1 MDNFQHP
8 INEVEARFEAA
19 YLTSNHGD
27 TSLYQPQNQVQPP
40 LNFRPDNSANRYLP
54 NTQIQF
60 SLYGYDPKGSFTPE
74 QLRAGFTFCAQNQIQ
89 WQRPGYQITPY
100 QSMQNYGQFQKLD
113 FNYWDR
119 YWSAYFGNDR
129 PYKSQPDFQYQ
140 QRPRTD
146 APQRYSQDQR
156 FSDRRNPVSIP
167 VPVPVTD
174 PRDNRQDQR
183 NGSDRD
189 QYTRRESDQGKTVI
203 QVRPGESIQSALDKA
218 PPGAIVRV
226 MAGTYKERIKISRD
240 NITLQAEQGA
250 ILDYG
255 STSISGAAI
264 QISDRQNVKI
274 EGFEI
279 RNIRGS
285 NTPTAIR
292 VDGASKNI
300 SIINNDIHHVE
311 NNSNAHAI
319 GVFGTKSSAI
329 QNIVIAGNRVHDLK
343 LGQSEA
349 VVLNGNV
356 DGFKILNNKIYNS
369 DNIAIDII
377 GGEGVGRAGI
387 DKARNGLIAGNEITN
402 IDSRRNPTYKSACAA
417 GIYVD
422 GGSDVV
428 IEDNIVKN
436 ANYGIELAS
445 ERRGWKTE
453 RIQVRRNRLE
463 SNNLAGI
470 SLGGGSNSNGG
481 VHEVTIENNHFS
493 SNARPIWKQSNVGRV
508 DTRNNH
514 GA

>member
-1 MDNFQHP
+1 M
-8 INEVEARFEAA
+8 
-19 YLTSNHGD
+19 TSNYGD
-27 TSLYQPQNQVQPP
+27 TTLYQPPSQVQPL

-60 SLYGYDPKGSFTPE
+60 SLYGYDPRGSFTPE
-74 QLRAGFTFCAQNQIQ
+74 QLRAGFTYCPQNQIP
-89 WQRPGYQITPY
+89 WQRPGYQMPPY
-100 QSMQNYGQFQKLD
+100 QSMQNYGQFQRID
-113 FNYWDR
+113 FNYWDS

-129 PYKSQPDFQYQ
+129 PYQSQPEFQY
-140 QRPRTD
+140 RPRMQDPRFNDRQT
-146 APQRYSQDQR
+146 PQI
-156 FSDRRNPVSIP
+156 PVSDKRN
-167 VPVPVTD
+167 D
-174 PRDNRQDQR
+174 PRDTRPGPR
-183 NGSDRD
+183 NESDRD

-226 MAGTYKERIKISRD
+226 MAGTYKERIRISRD
-240 NITLQAEQGA
+240 NITLQGEQGA

-255 STSISGAAI
+255 SSSISGAAI

-292 VDGASKNI
+292 IDGASKNI

-319 GVFGTKSSAI
+319 GVFGNKSSAI
-329 QNIVIAGNRVHDLK
+329 QNVVIAGNRVHDLK

-356 DGFKILNNKIYNS
+356 DGFKILQNKIYNS

-387 DKARNGLIAGNEITN
+387 DRARNGLIAGNEITN
-402 IDSRRNPTYKSACAA
+402 VDSRRNPTYRSACAA

-481 VHEVTIENNHFS
+481 VHEVTIENNDFS
-493 SNARPIWKQSNVGRV
+493 SNARAIWKQSNVGRV
-508 DTRNNH
+508 DIRNNK

>member
-1 MDNFQHP
+1 M
-8 INEVEARFEAA
+8 EAF
-19 YLTSNHGD
+19 
-27 TSLYQPQNQVQPP
+27 QPQFDHSGDRQDVAYNHQIHYADFGSPQLQWSQQTRLDDVASR
-40 LNFRPDNSANRYLP
+40 FLP

-60 SLYGYDPKGSFTPE
+60 SLYGYDPRGTFDFGNRNWTPTC
-74 QLRAGFTFCAQNQIQ
+74 GH
-89 WQRPGYQITPY
+89 YQQVMPY
-100 QSMQNYGQFQKLD
+100 QSMQNI
-113 FNYWDR
+113 NWDR

-129 PYKSQPDFQYQ
+129 FRFESRQNYPPQSQFSFDYRF
-140 QRPRTD
+140 QRPQERFE
-146 APQRYSQDQR
+146 PQRNER
-156 FSDRRNPVSIP
+156 V
-167 VPVPVTD
+167 VPTQNREFPQPQV
-174 PRDNRQDQR
+174 PRDGND
-183 NGSDRD
+183 N
-189 QYTRRESDQGKTVI
+189 YTQKESDQGKTVI
-203 QVRPGESIQSALDKA
+203 QVRQGESIQAALDKA

-226 MAGTYKERIKISRD
+226 MAGTYREKIKITRD
-240 NITLQAEQGA
+240 NITLQGENGA

-255 STSISGAAI
+255 GTNVSGGAI
-264 QISDRQNVKI
+264 QISDRQNVRI

-279 RNIRGS
+279 RNIRGGS
-285 NTPTAIR
+285 TPTAIR
-292 VDGASKNI
+292 VDGASRNI
-300 SIINNDIHHVE
+300 FIVNNDIHHVE
-311 NNSNAHAI
+311 SSSNAHAI
-319 GVFGTKSSAI
+319 GVFGTKSTAI
-329 QNIVIAGNRVHDLK
+329 QNVVIAGNKVHDLK

-356 DGFKILNNKIYNS
+356 DGFKILKNKIYNS

-402 IDSRRNPTYKSACAA
+402 VDSRRNPTYRSACAA

-428 IEDNIVKN
+428 IEDNVVKN

-481 VHEVTIENNHFS
+481 VHEVTIENNDFAN
-493 SNARPIWKQSNVGRV
+493 NARAIWKQSNVGKV
-508 DTRNNH
+508 NVLNNR
-514 GA
+514 GG